1 MIKKLVV
8 GKKNIINLFYRA
20 QNKIEKK
27 KISNITYLEL
37 KGREERMS
45 VNSWQKFEEHFSA
58 KSLPAICLTYQM
70 MSSGR

>member
-45 VNSWQKFEEHFSA
+45 VNS
-58 KSLPAICLTYQM
+58 
-70 MSSGR
+70 